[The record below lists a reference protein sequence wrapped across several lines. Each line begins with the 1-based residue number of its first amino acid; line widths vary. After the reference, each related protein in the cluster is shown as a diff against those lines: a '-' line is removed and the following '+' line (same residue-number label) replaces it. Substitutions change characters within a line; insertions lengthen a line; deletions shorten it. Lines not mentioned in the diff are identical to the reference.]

1 MDFQTIYHVIVT
13 NWSIYFNMKNCEFY
27 EDETRNLVMT
37 IKENFSKNIL
47 LYTTTIR
54 RGFK

>member
-27 EDETRNLVMT
+27 EDETRKPSNDYKGKFFQKYFV
-37 IKENFSKNIL
+37 N
-47 LYTTTIR
+47 TTTIR

>member
-27 EDETRNLVMT
+27 EDETRKPSNDYKGKFFQKYFVIYNYNT
-37 IKENFSKNIL
+37 K
-47 LYTTTIR
+47 
-54 RGFK
+54 GF